1 MKKKTEVDV
10 FMEIWNESDKR
21 SFISGKDLTQYQNT
35 NFFIWCFAHVI
46 PKNGLSNLVFPNKT
60 MKDELLRHNKENIVL
75 VDPHEHHLIDHGTED
90 ERKEYE
96 RVTFNCSFKPF
107 YDLKEELVN
116 KFKERI
122 KDGY

>member
-1 MKKKTEVDV
+1 MKKITEVDV
-10 FMEIWNESDKR
+10 FMEKWNESKKR
-21 SFISGKDLTQYQNT
+21 SFVSGKDLVEYMNT
-35 NFFIWCFAHVI
+35 NFFISCFAHVI
-46 PKNGLSNLVFPNKT
+46 PKNGLSNLVFPNRT

-75 VDPHEHHLIDHGTED
+75 LTPHEHFLVDHGTED
-90 ERKEYE
+90 QRKEYE
-96 RVTFNCSFKPF
+96 LASKCSFKPF